1 VSDHAEVYVDGGI
14 RSGTDALVALALGA
28 RAVFC
33 GRPVIW
39 GLVTGGADG
48 VVDVLSSLRVELAH
62 SMTLCGVASVE
73 RVSRDLV
80 TP

>member
-1 VSDHAEVYVDGGI
+1 

-33 GRPVIW
+33 GRPIIW
-39 GLVTGGADG
+39 GLATGGEDG
-48 VVDVLSSLRVELAH
+48 VVSVLTNLCAELAH
-62 SMTLCGVASVE
+62 TMALCGVTSVE

-80 TP
+80 TS

>member
-1 VSDHAEVYVDGGI
+1 VSEHAEVYVDGGI

-33 GRPVIW
+33 GRPIIW
-39 GLVTGGADG
+39 GLATAGADG
-48 VVDVLSSLRVELAH
+48 VAAVLSALGTELAH

-73 RVSRDLV
+73 QVPPDLV
-80 TP
+80 TS